1 MLTQKSA
8 PDPTCKLN
16 ISSFLTFS
24 HSLDCLICA
33 KDVMII
39 MIVTANEGGMGR
51 LGVGSIVLG
60 YRWGDREW
68 VSHFLY
74 FLFCFCAAVNCY
86 FMAGA

>member
-1 MLTQKSA
+1 
-8 PDPTCKLN
+8 
-16 ISSFLTFS
+16 
-24 HSLDCLICA
+24 
-33 KDVMII
+33 MII

-60 YRWGDREW
+60 YRWGDRGW